1 MSPPAVKLPA
11 PHLPYFPI
19 PCTLPSHIPDP
30 AWHQVLDMFLKLGAL
45 GVRGNHDDAALY
57 RWQQWSQ
64 HQQDLGERHAWLADL
79 KVGAWQ
85 GS

>member
-1 MSPPAVKLPA
+1 
-11 PHLPYFPI
+11 
-19 PCTLPSHIPDP
+19 
-30 AWHQVLDMFLKLGAL
+30 MFLKLGAL

-64 HQQDLGERHAWLADL
+64 HQQELGERHAWLADL